1 MKIKT
6 TLAMIALAL
15 TPTWVL
21 AQPCSEKQTPAISA
35 ASCTEGFMWEA
46 ATSTCVEQASS

>member
-15 TPTWVL
+15 APSVAL
-21 AQPCSEKQTPAISA
+21 AQGCVHENMSQSASQCAPGQVWDATSQTCVTPA
-35 ASCTEGFMWEA
+35 
-46 ATSTCVEQASS
+46 SS